1 MMFSEDLGDGEL
13 RSDVIKKLKNF
24 IVTYFMRASPRSSG
38 ACSTLGTS
46 RGA

>member
-1 MMFSEDLGDGEL
+1 MKLWEDLGAGEL
-13 RSDVIKKLKNF
+13 RSDVTKKLKNL